1 METRLIPPLSFSR
14 RFLLSGAGTIVVLG
28 LKRTPARA
36 AKVSQS
42 TVSYQRSPKGDQRCG
57 TCKQFEPPSACRLI
71 DGKISPQGWC
81 TLWAK
86 A

>member
-1 METRLIPPLSFSR
+1 MDTRRISPWPFSR
-14 RFLLSGAGTIVVLG
+14 RFVLSGAGTLAVLG
-28 LKRTPARA
+28 LRLTAAQA

-42 TVSYQRSPKGDQRCG
+42 TVSYQSSPKGDQHCA

-71 DGKISPQGWC
+71 DGKINPQGWC
-81 TLWAK
+81 KLWAK

>member
-1 METRLIPPLSFSR
+1 METRLISSFSFSR
-14 RFLLSGAGTIVVLG
+14 RFFLSGASTISVLG
-28 LKRTPARA
+28 LRSRSARA

-42 TVSYQRSPKGDQRCG
+42 TVSYQGSPKGDQRCG

-81 TLWAK
+81 KLWAK

>member
-1 METRLIPPLSFSR
+1 MDTRLISPLSFSR
-14 RFLLSGAGTIVVLG
+14 RFLLIGAGTIAVLG
-28 LKRTPARA
+28 LKPARA
-36 AKVSQS
+36 AKVSPS
-42 TVSYQRSPKGDQRCG
+42 TVSYQGAPKGDQRCG

-81 TLWAK
+81 KLWAK

>member
-1 METRLIPPLSFSR
+1 METRLISALSFSR
-14 RFLLSGAGTIVVLG
+14 RFLLIGVGTIAVLG
-28 LKRTPARA
+28 LKRTPARG

-42 TVSYQRSPKGDQRCG
+42 TVSYQSSPKGDQRCG

-81 TLWAK
+81 KLWAK

>member
-1 METRLIPPLSFSR
+1 METRFISPLSFSR
-14 RFLLSGAGTIVVLG
+14 RFLLSGAGTITVLG
-28 LKRTPARA
+28 LTRTSARA

-42 TVSYQRSPKGDQRCG
+42 TVSYQSSPKGDQRCG

-71 DGKISPQGWC
+71 DGRISPQGWC
-81 TLWAK
+81 KLWAK